1 MLYCFD
7 QKMDFTY
14 TKNEINAA
22 KLKNSCI
29 FYDNQS
35 EAFVDIYGNCIDI
48 NNEIIFPRTGSVQIF
63 HMNEMIKK
71 NGGLPIVSNEEINK
85 ILSWPLYYN
94 SYRKVEIL
102 KGSDLINDLIIE
114 RLVKCYGKELFL
126 KTRNKNFSSVILID
140 LLKDKECAFYKTLLY
155 HLNDEFI
162 ISEKVD
168 IVEDEKG
175 KKEYRCFVIKNE
187 IYNISRMTDN
197 LLHKIDIKV
206 LKKIEQIIKGIS
218 DIFPSSY
225 VIDVFEYYN
234 DDQIIIDVVEFNP
247 IHASGIYLYNSVMKK
262 SDDLLHDNIEDIS
275 GEFSDQIYKCSV
287 NGSVIDDRQILYDIP
302 NSFSSDLRSIC
313 LTGNRG
319 LLFSEAILS
328 TEDFAKHSAIY
339 NFNELDLI
347 ESDEQLSDE
356 QVFGSFHNSELSNEQ
371 QKMLQK
377 LLKLNK
383 K

>member
-7 QKMDFTY
+7 KKMDFTY
-14 TKNEINAA
+14 TKNEINVA

-29 FYDNQS
+29 FYDSQS
-35 EAFVDIYGNCIDI
+35 EKFIDIYGNIIDI
-48 NNEIIFPRTGSVQIF
+48 NNKIIFPRTGCIQIF

-71 NGGLPIVSNEEINK
+71 NGGIAIVSNEEINK
-85 ILSWPLYYN
+85 VLSWPLYYN

-114 RLVKCYGKELFL
+114 RLEMYYGKELFL
-126 KTRNKNFSSVILID
+126 KTKNKNFSSVILID

-155 HLNDEFI
+155 HLDDEFI

-168 IVEDEKG
+168 IVKDKNG

-206 LKKIEQIIKGIS
+206 LKKIEDIIKQIS
-218 DIFPSSY
+218 NIFPSSY
-225 VIDVFEYYN
+225 VIDIFEYYN
-234 DDQIIIDVVEFNP
+234 DDQIIIDVAEFNP

-262 SDDLLHDNIEDIS
+262 SDDLLHDNIENIS
-275 GEFSDQIYKCSV
+275 REFSDKIDKCSI
-287 NGSVIDDRQILYDIP
+287 NGNVIDDRQILYDIP

-313 LTGNRG
+313 LTGNKK

-339 NFNELDLI
+339 KFNELDLI
-347 ESDEQLSDE
+347 KSDEQISDE
-356 QVFGSFHNSELSNEQ
+356 QVFGNFHNNELSNKQE
-371 QKMLQK
+371 KLLQK

>member
-1 MLYCFD
+1 M
-7 QKMDFTY
+7 
-14 TKNEINAA
+14 
-22 KLKNSCI
+22 
-29 FYDNQS
+29 
-35 EAFVDIYGNCIDI
+35 
-48 NNEIIFPRTGSVQIF
+48 
-63 HMNEMIKK
+63 
-71 NGGLPIVSNEEINK
+71 
-85 ILSWPLYYN
+85 
-94 SYRKVEIL
+94 
-102 KGSDLINDLIIE
+102 
-114 RLVKCYGKELFL
+114 
-126 KTRNKNFSSVILID
+126 ID

-168 IVEDEKG
+168 MVEDEKG

-275 GEFSDQIYKCSV
+275 GEFSDQIDKCSV